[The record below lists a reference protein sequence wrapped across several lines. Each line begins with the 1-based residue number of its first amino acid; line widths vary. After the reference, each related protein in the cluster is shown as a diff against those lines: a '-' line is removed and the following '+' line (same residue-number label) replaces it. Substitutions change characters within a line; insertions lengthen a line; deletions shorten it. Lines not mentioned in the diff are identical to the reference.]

1 LLDRAMPTGAGER
14 YIAGMRARAPSVRV
28 LFLSGQSIEPEVAR
42 LADGVVQKPVT
53 SVELLDAIELAL
65 SHRDF

>member
-1 LLDRAMPTGAGER
+1 
-14 YIAGMRARAPSVRV
+14 
-28 LFLSGQSIEPEVAR
+28 LSGQSIEPEVAR